1 MTRIRLLLLIL
12 ALLGTG
18 CAQTGRVLTYT
29 VEPYTEN
36 FSETPVG
43 TKFCIVDNY
52 KVEEPFSGYD
62 ISAEWDT
69 DVVTRA
75 AREAGMT
82 RIHFAERETL
92 EVWFGTFRRRRLIV
106 YGE

>member
-1 MTRIRLLLLIL
+1 VTRLRLIL
-12 ALLGTG
+12 VLLPFLAG
-18 CAQTGRVLTYT
+18 CMQTGRVFTHV

-36 FSETPVG
+36 FDRTPVG
-43 TKFCIVDNY
+43 TKSCIVDNY

-62 ISAEWDT
+62 LSAEWDM
-69 DVVTRA
+69 DVVARA

-82 RIHFAERETL
+82 RIYTADRETL
-92 EVWFGTFRRRRLIV
+92 EIWFGTFRRRRLIV